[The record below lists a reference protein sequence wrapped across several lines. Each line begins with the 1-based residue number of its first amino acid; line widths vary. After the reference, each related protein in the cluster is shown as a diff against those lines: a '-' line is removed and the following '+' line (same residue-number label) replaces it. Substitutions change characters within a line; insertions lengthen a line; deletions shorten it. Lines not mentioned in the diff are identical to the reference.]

1 MNSEI
6 GFPIAIG
13 AATILGILF
22 FWCTYRHQREPVN
35 GRGSEDSI
43 NAAHAA
49 KIRRELYIE
58 NNRRMDVGET
68 KSEISEPSDKD
79 DLDP

>member
-6 GFPIAIG
+6 GFPIVIG
-13 AATILGILF
+13 AATIFGFFF

-43 NAAHAA
+43 NAAQAA
-49 KIRRELYIE
+49 NIRRELYIE
-58 NNRRMDVGET
+58 NNRIIDIGET
-68 KSEISEPSDKD
+68 TSAISEPSDKD